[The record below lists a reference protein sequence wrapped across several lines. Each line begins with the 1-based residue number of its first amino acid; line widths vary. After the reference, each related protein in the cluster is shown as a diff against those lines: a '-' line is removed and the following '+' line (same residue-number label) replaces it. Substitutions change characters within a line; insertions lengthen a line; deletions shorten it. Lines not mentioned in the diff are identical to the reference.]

1 MQPLGQLGL
10 LPEQDAEILQAGPV
24 IGQTAASHG
33 GAGAAVAGSA

>member
-33 GAGAAVAGSA
+33 VPARPSPASA